1 MTRTVHF
8 LIVYNKLS
16 KTCCV
21 SSKQANTVRQRR
33 CQNAP
38 KPRGGRWRRGPHAM
52 AQLALWLIRQC
63 PFTPDTAPRGSIQR
77 RAALRCVALRCAVN
91 VALRLVHST

>member
-1 MTRTVHF
+1 MLRKFKAGEYRTP
-8 LIVYNKLS
+8 
-16 KTCCV
+16 
-21 SSKQANTVRQRR
+21 
-33 CQNAP
+33 AP
-38 KPRGGRWRRGPHAM
+38 MPKCTQTGGGRWRRGPHAM
-52 AQLALWLIRQC
+52 AQLALWLIRRC